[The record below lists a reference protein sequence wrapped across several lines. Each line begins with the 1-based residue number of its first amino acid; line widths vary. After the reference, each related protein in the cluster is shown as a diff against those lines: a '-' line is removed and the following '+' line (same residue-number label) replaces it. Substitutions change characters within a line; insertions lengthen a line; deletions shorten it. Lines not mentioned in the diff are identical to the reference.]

1 MALISEGVYVKFH
14 FGRGMFISII
24 SYYKYIFFG
33 VWSMSLIHP
42 NMKLM
47 TGFISLWSF
56 WQEKNYVFDHEV
68 SCKHYFKW
76 NIRKEIY
83 LFV

>member
-1 MALISEGVYVKFH
+1 MALISEDVYVKFH
-14 FGRGMFISII
+14 FGRGMFISI

-56 WQEKNYVFDHEV
+56 
-68 SCKHYFKW
+68 
-76 NIRKEIY
+76 
-83 LFV
+83 